1 VTESKTRGL
10 SSDSYAVV
18 KAAHDL
24 DWTNTKA
31 IAAVLRTVAFRLSFG
46 HATGSGVIDEDD
58 LRALADEI
66 EGTK

>member
-1 VTESKTRGL
+1 
-10 SSDSYAVV
+10 V

-46 HATGSGVIDEDD
+46 HATGSGVTDEDD

>member
-1 VTESKTRGL
+1 MDSPKPRRL
-10 SSDSYAVV
+10 SADGYAII

-24 DWTNTKA
+24 DWTNTRA
-31 IAAVLRTVAFRLSFG
+31 IAAVLRTVAYRLSFG

-66 EGTK
+66 EGAK

>member
-1 VTESKTRGL
+1 MTELRTRGL
-10 SSDSYAVV
+10 SSDGYAVV

-46 HATGSGVIDEDD
+46 HATGAGVIDEED

-66 EGTK
+66 ESS